1 MFNHLPT
8 PLEGTEY
15 RTRRVRERDANN
27 KLLSPMGEYNTT
39 GLFPVGAPDGTINHL
54 EAAPVLFLDCD
65 LAALDGFSKAV
76 LHSMPDEELEAHLDS
91 LEAYVRALLPYPP
104 NAVVSSGYGLHF
116 YFWLEEG
123 SWHRLPEIRQMQQ
136 DLLAL
141 VNSRAGMDV
150 ADKNVCDSGTRILRT
165 PGTLNRKGL
174 PRNVRVRHLDV
185 ELRVPVA
192 VSAPPVP
199 LARPAPTR
207 DAGPA
212 RGLSFEEDVDQIRHQ
227 LNVLFEQCPFFLW
240 CQEHATEVKARSWY
254 GAATN
259 IAAIAAEHGRD
270 AFHQLSACDP
280 ARYDAADTDKV
291 YSQALERI
299 AAGEGPWTYETLAQ
313 NGDWK
318 GAKSKYK
325 APAVMAHQFKPLPPT
340 DEPLALDKEGRPKSI
355 YPNLRKLL
363 RVEAH
368 RYRWNQMS
376 RTVDFDGEAITDAFY
391 GDLRERLFD
400 AYGVTF
406 DARDARSAVYET
418 AMRTQYHPV
427 REYLR
432 GLPAHT
438 GRSQIP
444 ALLRALGV
452 DDTDLHRRYLE
463 CFLIGAVRRA
473 LNEDPQ
479 GVKMD
484 TLLVLQG
491 NQGFGKSTFFRVLG
505 SPWFSDTPIV
515 PGTKDAMQSA
525 ALHWIIEWPEMDR
538 LRDAA
543 VVKAFISS
551 PRDDYRP
558 PFATE
563 PVSVTRHCVFVG
575 TTNEDGFLTD
585 DTGSR
590 RYHVMHISQAIDT
603 DLVQNIREAVWAEA
617 VALAEAGRP
626 HWLSAGEDEQRAV
639 SNEGAQAAER
649 WSGVIDE
656 FLDSAPGRKLDE
668 ITIEYILGN
677 VLDIPMAHWQR
688 ADMQEVG
695 RILKRADFT
704 RHRVQVDGK
713 RGYVYRRPQKA
724 LALVK

>member
-1 MFNHLPT
+1 MLNHLPPPT
-8 PLEGTEY
+8 EGTEY
-15 RTRRVRERDANN
+15 RTRRVRETGADG
-27 KLLSPMGEYNTT
+27 KQLSAMGEYTTT
-39 GLFPVGAPDGTINHL
+39 GLFPVGASDGTIKHL
-54 EAAPVLFLDCD
+54 VAAPVLFLDCD
-65 LAALDGFSKAV
+65 LASLEGFSKSL
-76 LHSMPDEELEAHLDS
+76 LHSMADEELDEHLRGLD
-91 LEAYVRALLPYPP
+91 EYVRALLPYPP
-104 NAVVSSGYGLHF
+104 NATVCSGYGLHY

-123 SWHRLPEIRQMQQ
+123 SWERLDDIRQMQQ
-136 DLLAL
+136 QLISA
-141 VNSRAGMDV
+141 VNDRAGREV

-165 PGTLNRKGL
+165 PGTFNRKGTL
-174 PRNVRVRHLDV
+174 PREVRLLHLD
-185 ELRVPVA
+185 EGPRLPVA
-192 VSAPPVP
+192 PAPV
-199 LARPAPTR
+199 ARPVSHTPNP
-207 DAGPA
+207 GPVQ
-212 RGLSFEEDVDQIRHQ
+212 GLSFEADTDQIQHQ
-227 LNVLFEQCPFFLW
+227 LNVLFERCPFFLW
-240 CQEHATEVKARSWY
+240 CQERPTEVGVRSWY

-259 IAAIAAEHGRD
+259 IAAVAAEHGRD

-280 ARYDAADTDKV
+280 ARYDATNTDKV

-299 AAGEGPWTYETLAQ
+299 LSGEGPWTYETLAQ

-325 APAVMAHQFKPLPPT
+325 APAVMAHQFKPLPVL

-355 YPNLRKLL
+355 YANLRKLL
-363 RVEAH
+363 RMEAH

-400 AYGVTF
+400 SYGVTY
-406 DARDARSAVYET
+406 DARDTRSAVYET

-432 GLPAHT
+432 GLPPHT
-438 GRSQIP
+438 GKSQIP
-444 ALLRALGV
+444 TLLRALGV
-452 DDTDLHRRYLE
+452 ADTPLYRRYLE

-603 DLVQNIREAVWAEA
+603 DLVQSIREAVWAEA
-617 VALAEAGRP
+617 VALAAAGRP
-626 HWLSAGEDEQRAV
+626 HWLSSEEDVQREV

-656 FLDSAPGRKLDE
+656 FLESPPGRKLDE
-668 ITIEYILGN
+668 ITIEYVLGS

-695 RILKRADFT
+695 RILKRIGFT
-704 RHRVQVDGK
+704 RHRVQADGK
-713 RGYVYRRPQKA
+713 RGYVYRRPHKA